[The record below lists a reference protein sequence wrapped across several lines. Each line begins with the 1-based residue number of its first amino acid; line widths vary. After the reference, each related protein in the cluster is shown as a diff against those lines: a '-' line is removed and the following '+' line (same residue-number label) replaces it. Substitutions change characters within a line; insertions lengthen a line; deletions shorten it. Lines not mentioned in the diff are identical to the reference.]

1 MLRAMNAIHQPQDGL
16 HWHWESMFKAAKL
29 GREFPANGMVKCLH
43 TELFV
48 DDHRKYLPTGGS
60 SDNANWLGK
69 MRDLAPDALVI
80 IRLYHPAWWTLDPRA
95 YAEHYHALLSRW
107 HGHGYADRNV
117 WQDPKVGVVALNE
130 PNIERALGSGAA
142 CSWWNAP
149 ADYRD
154 PAISEKFAHELAADG
169 MKASKVAATVAAREQ
184 TQADKEA
191 WSIAEYKKIAAWST
205 AFWNRIDELEPNR
218 RCLAVWGAFAQ
229 GHDCRA
235 DQPESEYAIPEVA
248 AAIRRC
254 DVFNHHPYCHWD
266 GGAKDGPGE
275 QDQYWGL
282 LRGHRPKGWRDR
294 AQPGRPA
301 DPGGALAIFA
311 DMPYIAGECGTFKH
325 SDPAYAARNEA
336 AIEALWRAD
345 AATKRGLGSAVYIWH
360 GHDDHRDNVV
370 MHSPAFRDALRDS
383 PLITGDVAWPVA
395 RPGRGAGGGVTPA
408 PAPQPAPSP
417 APAPGPVPISLRVE
431 PRILVLPGEK
441 SWFAVARR
449 ALDTPTVTAAQ
460 VTALQAAN
468 PGPLKE
474 GAWLRS
480 PWHRVERNG

>member
-1 MLRAMNAIHQPQDGL
+1 MTKRAMNAIHQPQDGL

-48 DDHRKYLPTGGS
+48 DDDRTYLPTGGS

-69 MRDLAPDALVI
+69 IRDLAPDALVI

-149 ADYRD
+149 ATC
-154 PAISEKFAHELAADG
+154 
-169 MKASKVAATVAAREQ
+169 V
-184 TQADKEA
+184 TQAQNEA

-218 RCLAVWGAFAQ
+218 RALAVWGAFAQ
-229 GHDCRA
+229 GHDCREDA
-235 DQPESEYAIPEVA
+235 PESEYAIPEVA

-254 DVFNHHPYCHWD
+254 DVFNHHPYCHWND
-266 GGAKDGPGE
+266 GAKDGPGE
-275 QDQYWGL
+275 ADQFWGL
-282 LRGHRPKGWRDR
+282 LRGHRPKGWRDTH
-294 AQPGRPA
+294 QPGRPA

-325 SDPAYAARNEA
+325 SDPAFAARNEA

-345 AATKRGLGSAVYIWH
+345 AATKRSLGSAVYIWH
-360 GHDDHRDNVV
+360 GHDDHRDNVI

-383 PLITGDVAWPVA
+383 PSIAGEVPWPVA
-395 RPGRGAGGGVTPA
+395 RPGRGVGGAVTPA
-408 PAPQPAPSP
+408 PAPQPAPAPSP
-417 APAPGPVPISLRVE
+417 SPVPSSLG
-431 PRILVLPGEK
+431 VLPMIQVLKGDGWT
-441 SWFAVARR
+441 SIARR
-449 ALDTPTVTAAQ
+449 ALGRNPKVAE
-460 VTALQAAN
+460 VTALRGAN
-468 PGPLKE
+468 ASVTGLTA
-474 GAWLRS
+474 GAWLVS
-480 PWHRVERNG
+480 PFHKAVLR